1 MKIRFAIYTA
11 NHGLE
16 WQGVPACMSL
26 LELDSCRSIFGPLPD
41 FDAGDIG
48 FEGVAVKYGRVFV
61 ARCFKAQKW
70 DFMGRDSLYL
80 VVAWMSP
87 KDFNNIDVN
96 ELLSLRWFKEPM
108 RNPPFE
114 FDFSKGNIKNQFAD
128 NLEEGMIWRREIGE
142 ADFVVVSKSNKEL
155 GTKNNKFNVE
165 SLRNNEEV
173 PSTKENSSSPKRKV
187 DLVWVLIVLLL
198 VLVLALFIY
207 DVFKNSGEVRNDRNG
222 KVLTGDKLHV
232 ENSET
237 NRVSSGAVSSG
248 EFKK

>member
-1 MKIRFAIYTA
+1 MKIHFAIYTA

-16 WQGVPACMSL
+16 WHGVPACMPL
-26 LELDSCRSIFGPLPD
+26 LELDSCRLIFGPLPD

-48 FEGVAVKYGRVFV
+48 FEGVAVKFGRVFV
-61 ARCFKAQKW
+61 ARCFKAHKW

-87 KDFNNIDVN
+87 EDFWNIDVD

-108 RNPPFE
+108 RNLPFE
-114 FDFSKGNIKNQFAD
+114 FEFNSGSAKNQFAD

-142 ADFVVVSKSNKEL
+142 ADFVVVSKSNKES
-155 GTKNNKFNVE
+155 GNENINFNVE

-173 PSTKENSSSPKRKV
+173 PSTKENASSQKRKV
-187 DLVWVLIVLLL
+187 DSVWVLIVLLL
-198 VLVLALFIY
+198 VLVLALFVY
-207 DVFKNSGEVRNDRNG
+207 DVFKNYGEVRNDRNG
-222 KVLTGDKLHV
+222 EVLARDKSHV

-237 NRVSSGAVSSG
+237 NRVSRGAVSSG

>member
-1 MKIRFAIYTA
+1 MKIHFAIYTA

-26 LELDSCRSIFGPLPD
+26 LELDSCRLIFGPLPD

-48 FEGVAVKYGRVFV
+48 FEGVAVKFGRVFV
-61 ARCFKAQKW
+61 ARCFKAHKW

-80 VVAWMSP
+80 VIAWMSP
-87 KDFNNIDVN
+87 KDFWNIDIDEV
-96 ELLSLRWFKEPM
+96 LSLRWFKEPM

-114 FDFSKGNIKNQFAD
+114 FEFSKGNIKNQFAD
-128 NLEEGMIWRREIGE
+128 NLEEGMVWRREIG
-142 ADFVVVSKSNKEL
+142 DLNFVEVNKPISVPRNGNDNSN
-155 GTKNNKFNVE
+155 V
-165 SLRNNEEV
+165 EV
-173 PSTKENSSSPKRKV
+173 PSVDMKPLPQKRKV
-187 DLVWVLIVLLL
+187 DSVWVLIVLLL

-207 DVFKNSGEVRNDRNG
+207 DVFKNYGEVRNDRNG
-222 KVLTGDKLHV
+222 EVLTGDKLHV